1 MVCIPGSG
9 SVLSGTV
16 RATGVF
22 FGLLGTRGVVG
33 WYVGMYGVVCG
44 LGSSGCGGGRR
55 GPGLYLISLL

>member
-1 MVCIPGSG
+1 MIYTPGNG

-22 FGLLGTRGVVG
+22 FGLLGTREGAS
-33 WYVGMYGVVCG
+33 WYVAVDGVCR

-55 GPGLYLISLL
+55 GPDLYFMSLL